1 MEVILKETIDTLGR
15 EGDIV
20 KVKDGYGRNYLLPQQ
35 KAVAASAA
43 NVAVFEKNQAEIQAR
58 MEAETK
64 VADALAK
71 KLAGTT
77 LTIAM
82 LTSDE
87 ERLFGSVTSS
97 DIAKKLAEDTS
108 VEIDKKSILLQEPI
122 KELGESNVTVKVGF
136 QTTVD
141 ITIEIVPLEETEEA

>member
-20 KVKDGYGRNYLLPQQ
+20 NVKAGYGRNYLLPQQ

-58 MEAETK
+58 IDAETK
-64 VADALAK
+64 AADALAK

-82 LTSDE
+82 LTGDE

-97 DIAKKLAEDTS
+97 DISKKLADDTS

-122 KELGESNVTVKVGF
+122 KELGESTVTVKVGF

-141 ITIEIVPLEETEEA
+141 ITIAIVPLDENEAA